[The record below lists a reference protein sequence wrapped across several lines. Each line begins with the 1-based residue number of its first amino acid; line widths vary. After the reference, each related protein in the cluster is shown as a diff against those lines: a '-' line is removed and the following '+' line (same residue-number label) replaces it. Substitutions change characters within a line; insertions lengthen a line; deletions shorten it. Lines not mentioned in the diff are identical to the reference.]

1 MVAALVTDGNA
12 AAATTTVTVIGLGLV
27 APAAITVELVQVAV
41 LLPTTVAEQSQPVPV
56 GIEAIVKP
64 VGRLSVTVMVPLV
77 ANVPELLAVKV

>member
-1 MVAALVTDGNA
+1 M
-12 AAATTTVTVIGLGLV
+12 TVIGLGLV

-41 LLPTTVAEQSQPVPV
+41 LLPTTVVEQFQPVPV
-56 GIEAIVKP
+56 GIAATVKP